1 MYACITSISKLISL
15 DLYKYDAKL
24 VINEAMFVAGNKFTA
39 VLLKHPY
46 FPQVGEVNG
55 KPHTV

>member
-1 MYACITSISKLISL
+1 MYNIYFQANKLRFIQI
-15 DLYKYDAKL
+15 L
-24 VINEAMFVAGNKFTA
+24 VINEAMFVTGNKFTA

>member
-1 MYACITSISKLISL
+1 
-15 DLYKYDAKL
+15 
-24 VINEAMFVAGNKFTA
+24 MFVTGNKFTA

-46 FPQVGEVNG
+46 FPQVEEVNG